1 VRLDKII
8 QTIMPH
14 DEHFYALFNDAA
26 RNIQAASALLT
37 QLPAASPEARVTI
50 VQQINDLEH
59 AGDSV
64 THTIFNELS
73 RTFVTPFDPEDI
85 HLLASAL
92 DDILDNIDGA
102 SRRFALYKIGV
113 CPSGVGELAGT
124 LDQAAR
130 ELAQGIALL
139 KGFKQPDRLREII
152 RKVNEYENEADVI
165 FARSVAD
172 LFENEMD
179 PIAVIKMKEVLVMLE
194 TATDKCEDVADVLD
208 TIMLKHA

>member
-1 VRLDKII
+1 MRLDKII